1 MSCTSVPKISTSW
14 VPGNDKFQ
22 KLDIAVP
29 TKLQFM
35 PTPDNAAHAVLI
47 YSLDNDKF
55 KVKDSL
61 GVKYEIP
68 INRPDSVQ
76 VYQKFKFY
84 QLLISNIGTN
94 FATSW
99 ITKQSLAR
107 KDSQSSLSRF

>member
-76 VYQKFKFY
+76 VYQKFRFY

-94 FATSW
+94 FASGW
-99 ITKQSLAR
+99 FTKQNGH
-107 KDSQSSLSRF
+107 KTDSQTSLS